1 MEFANILTVISHE
14 MVQISD
20 EVELS
25 LKYVSHL
32 PKLESYDGFSQTYFD
47 NNGEKRYWI
56 NWTEEIGAW
65 ATADGSEVEIVVKKS
80 CENSD
85 LPGYLA
91 LGLSSLIT
99 GACLSLKNQVAIH
112 ANAVS
117 LREKTIAFAGFS
129 GQGKSTL
136 SAYIA
141 SRGAGFVTD
150 DVLVI
155 NDEGLV
161 VPGNPRIKLYAHT
174 GKSLGFEGGRQTEY
188 KTFYEPQAIGSKLLN
203 KPVVP
208 GIIYLLAEESS
219 DIYSEKLSPGRAV
232 FELLPH
238 SYYAHQLI
246 TKNSQL
252 FDAYLQL
259 VSKFSIRK
267 LYYPRKFESLPE
279 VYKFLLQEAD
289 EL

>member
-1 MEFANILTVISHE
+1 MEFSDILKVISQE

-20 EVELS
+20 EVKLN
-25 LKYVSHL
+25 LRYVSQL
-32 PKLESYDGFSQTYFD
+32 PELENYDGFSQAYLD
-47 NNGEKRYWI
+47 GGKEKYWI
-56 NWTEEIGAW
+56 NWTEAIGAW
-65 ATADGSEVEIVVKKS
+65 ASTDGCKVEIVVKESHK
-80 CENSD
+80 NSD

-99 GACLSLKNQVAIH
+99 GACLSLKNRVAIH
-112 ANAVS
+112 ANAIF
-117 LREKTIAFAGFS
+117 LGDRTIAFAGFS

-136 SAYIA
+136 SAYLA

-155 NDEGLV
+155 NDAGLV
-161 VPGNPRIKLYAHT
+161 IPGNPRIKLYAHT
-174 GKSLGFEGGRQTEY
+174 GKSLGFAGGRQTEY
-188 KTFYEPQAIGSKLLN
+188 KTFYEPQAIGSKLLS
-203 KPVVP
+203 KPAVP
-208 GIIYLLAEESS
+208 GIIYLLAEESP

-246 TKNSQL
+246 TRNSQL

-267 LYYPRKFESLPE
+267 LYYPRRFELLPE
-279 VYKFLLQEAD
+279 VYEFLLREVR
-289 EL
+289 EF

>member
-1 MEFANILTVISHE
+1 MQTANLLKTIANE
-14 MVQISD
+14 MFQISA
-20 EVELS
+20 EVKLGLEYVVKLPELED
-25 LKYVSHL
+25 YN
-32 PKLESYDGFSQTYFD
+32 GFSQTYLD
-47 NNGEKRYWI
+47 SDGIKKYWI
-56 NWTEEIGAW
+56 NWTEVIGAW
-65 ATADGSEVEIVVKKS
+65 VTTDGSEVKILVKES
-80 CENSD
+80 CQNLN
-85 LPGYLA
+85 LPSYIA

-99 GACLSLKNQVAIH
+99 GACLSLRNRVALH

-117 LREKTIAFAGFS
+117 LQNKAIAFAGFS

-136 SAYIA
+136 SAYMA

-155 NDEGLV
+155 NDAGLV
-161 VPGNPRIKLYAHT
+161 IPGNPRIKLYAHT
-174 GKSLGFEGGRQTEY
+174 GKSLGFAGGRQTEY
-188 KTFYEPQAIGSKLLN
+188 KTFYEPQAIGSKLLS

-208 GIIYLLAEESS
+208 GIIYLLAAESP
-219 DIYSEKLSPGRAV
+219 DIYSEKLSPGKAV

-267 LYYPRKFESLPE
+267 LYYPRRFELLPD
-279 VYKFLLQEAD
+279 VYEFLLREVG